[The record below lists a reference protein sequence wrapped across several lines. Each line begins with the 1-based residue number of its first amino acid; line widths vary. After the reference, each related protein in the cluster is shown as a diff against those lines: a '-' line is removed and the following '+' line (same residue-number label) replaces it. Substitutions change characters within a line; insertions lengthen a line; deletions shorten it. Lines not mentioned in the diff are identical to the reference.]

1 MKNKSMEFTVI
12 KKLAARLDQAFLDL
26 LFPPRCPVCDRGV
39 LPGTGICAACRAK
52 IRPAS
57 HPACLKCGKPL
68 LDERKEYCTD
78 CMKNRHIFTQ
88 NRALWVY
95 EDDIKASVYR
105 FKYRGRREYAKV
117 YAQELAERYGSWIK
131 SRGISAIIPV
141 PLSKKKKR
149 KRGYN
154 QAELLAE
161 ELGRILKLP
170 AYTDLLIRVRD
181 TKPQKT
187 LSAKERKINLKRAF
201 KTTQNIVQLQYILV
215 VDDIYTTGS
224 TLDAAAGAL
233 KEAGAK
239 EVYACCISIGRD
251 S

>member
-1 MKNKSMEFTVI
+1 M
-12 KKLAARLDQAFLDL
+12 
-26 LFPPRCPVCDRGV
+26 
-39 LPGTGICAACRAK
+39 
-52 IRPAS
+52 
-57 HPACLKCGKPL
+57 KCGKQL
-68 LDERKEYCTD
+68 KKEEKEYCGD
-78 CMKNRHIFTQ
+78 CTQKEHFYQQGTALYDYGSMADSIF
-88 NRALWVY
+88 
-95 EDDIKASVYR
+95 R
-105 FKYRGRREYAKV
+105 FKYGGRMEYALFYGK
-117 YAQELAERYGSWIK
+117 ELYERKGSWLH
-131 SRGISAIIPV
+131 AIRPDALVPV
-141 PLSKKKKR
+141 PIHPARKR